1 MREFWD
7 RCKHDRRFYF
17 ESCLR
22 IRAIQDGKYVLKPL
36 ILNAEQ
42 EQILQAIEEQE
53 ADKKPVRLIIL
64 KSRKV
69 GCSTLIEALG
79 HHYCQFNRHV
89 NAKCIAHLKES
100 TRAIF
105 DITKRYQQNL
115 PSMYETAAPGTI
127 KGHAIQW
134 KHGSK
139 FSIETQGA
147 TDAARGQTPDFV
159 HLSELALWWKRRRS
173 TSDEDVLQ
181 AQMGSIED
189 SPGTYVIIESTAHG
203 AAGAFYNRF
212 WSAYKDAPG
221 NMFKALFF
229 GWQEHHKYRLPE
241 QHGEKAQHDRLM
253 KASKAGDDEL
263 FWEMTEQLGYDTI
276 WAKRAVEFDL
286 KPCQVKWAQQTLQTK
301 FGGDITRFDT
311 EYPLTPQIAFTSSAS
326 SPFDQG
332 AVLARINE
340 IKEANPKVRR
350 GSLFKG
356 NGVLEPGNDDW
367 LIWHPPD
374 SLHDYIVSIDS
385 AHGVEDGDFSCIQ
398 VLDRTTREQVAEY
411 YARVPPDVVA
421 QQAALAGRAY
431 NSALVVPEVD
441 GPGLAVV
448 KELLDLND
456 GDGYTNLY
464 VRSYQGNWSQRFGF
478 RTGSTGKRDAALAS
492 LAKAIRLGSWTFNSL
507 RFLKECQTFIE
518 NQRGRYEAMTNEHDD
533 AVMAMAISIYL
544 DSELDDASLSEPE
557 LTKAYNPDAV
567 ANYINTEDY
576 DRDPHLGKWWS

>member
-1 MREFWD
+1 MREFWE
-7 RCKHDRRFYF
+7 RCKNDRRFFF

-22 IRAIQDGKYVLKPL
+22 IRAIQDEHYVLKPL

-42 EQILQAIEEQE
+42 EQILQAIEDQE
-53 ADKKPVRLIIL
+53 ANKQPVRLIIL

-115 PSMYETAAPGTI
+115 PSLFDTAAGATVR
-127 KGHAIQW
+127 GHSIHW

-173 TSDEDVLQ
+173 SSDEDVLQ

-189 SPGTYVIIESTAHG
+189 VPGTYVIIESTAHG

-221 NMFKALFF
+221 NMFRALFF

-241 QHGEKAQHDRLM
+241 QHGEKALHSRLK
-253 KASKAGDDEL
+253 KASNRGEDDL
-263 FWEMTEQLGYDTI
+263 FWELSEQMGYDTL

-286 KPCQVKWAQQTLQTK
+286 KPCQVKWAMQTLQTK

-326 SPFDQG
+326 SPFDQKM
-332 AVLARINE
+332 VIDRINE
-340 IKEANPKVRR
+340 LKENKPEVRR
-350 GSLFKG
+350 GMLLQ
-356 NGVLEPGNDDW
+356 NNLVLEPGNDDW
-367 LIWHPPD
+367 MIWKEPQEAH
-374 SLHDYIVSIDS
+374 SYIVSIDS

-398 VLDRTTREQVAEY
+398 ILDRTTREQVAEY

-421 QQAALAGRAY
+421 KQAAIAGRAY
-431 NSALVVPEVD
+431 NNAMVVPEVD

-456 GDGYTNLY
+456 GNGYTNLY

-478 RTGSTGKRDAALAS
+478 RTGSTGKRDAAIAS
-492 LAKAIRLGSWTFNSL
+492 LAKAIRLDSWTFNSL

-518 NQRGRYEAMTNEHDD
+518 NQRGRYEAMTSEHDD

-557 LTKAYNPDAV
+557 VNQPLRDDAV
-567 ANYINTEDY
+567 ANFISNEDFE
-576 DRDPHLGKWWS
+576 RDPHLGKWWH